1 MITYY
6 KRRFFRYIQVI
17 PVMLL
22 CLPMVI
28 AQDLPA
34 TKMVRVG
41 PSYQFKDGI
50 YLNTEMVKTNRPIPP
65 ARIVSDA
72 DMYNDKFYNEL
83 LDHEYV
89 VLYDNRGMPG
99 RLNAKE
105 IWGYAFNGS
114 LYIQVGGHF
123 HKINLEGS
131 ISRFI
136 ASATT
141 YVKKPLSSFDST
153 HYTPNYYNPY
163 SKRYVYANPTIERK
177 VYLLDFENNTMYEE
191 TPDALEKLFLR
202 DYELYTEYSA
212 LKRRERKER
221 QLEFIQRYNARH
233 PLYFPVNNSN

>member
-1 MITYY
+1 MIPDY
-6 KRRFFRYIQVI
+6 KRWVFKYVQVI
-17 PVMLL
+17 LVLLL
-22 CLPMVI
+22 CLPLVI

-34 TKMVRVG
+34 TKMVRVS
-41 PSYQFKDGI
+41 PDFQFNNGI
-50 YLNTEMVKTNRPIPP
+50 YLNTAMVKFNRPIPP

-72 DMYNDKFYNEL
+72 EIYNDKFYNGL
-83 LDHEYV
+83 LDLDYV
-89 VLYDNRGMPG
+89 VLYDSRGMPG
-99 RLNAKE
+99 RLNVKE

-123 HKINLEGS
+123 HKLNLEGS

-141 YVKKPLSSFDST
+141 YVKKPISSIDSS

-163 SKRYVYANPTIERK
+163 SRRYMYANPTIERK

-191 TPDALEKLFLR
+191 TPEALEKLLLR

-212 LKRRERKER
+212 LKRRQRKER
-221 QLEFIQRYNARH
+221 QLEFIQRFNARH
-233 PLYFPVNNSN
+233 PLYFPVNSSD